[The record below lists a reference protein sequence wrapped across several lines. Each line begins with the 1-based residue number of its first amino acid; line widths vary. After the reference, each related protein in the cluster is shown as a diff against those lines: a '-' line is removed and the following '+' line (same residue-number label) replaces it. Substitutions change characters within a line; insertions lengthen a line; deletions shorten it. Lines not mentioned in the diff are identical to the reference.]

1 MKYRILLFGSKG
13 QLGTEL
19 LPSLAAAADVVALS
33 HQDVD
38 LCNVD
43 AVGQAIRAVN
53 PQLIVNAA
61 GYTAVD
67 RAESEPDLAYAVNS
81 AAPAAM
87 AKTALSLDAW
97 LIHFSSDYVFDG
109 SGKDPWREDDPTGP
123 LNVYGRAKLA
133 GEQAIA
139 ASRCRHLIFR
149 TSWVYA
155 AHGNNFLRTML
166 RLGAE
171 KPVLRIANDQIGAPT
186 STREVAG
193 AVTRI
198 VARLQDPISPLL
210 QSGIYHMT
218 CGGATSWF
226 GFASAIFEKVKD
238 RLPAPSLV
246 AIPSA
251 EYPTAATRPLNSV
264 LNCGKLERSTGI
276 RLAGWQEALDQ
287 VIAELQVLN
296 AVGK

>member
-13 QLGTEL
+13 QLGAEL
-19 LPSLAAAADVVALS
+19 LPLLTSAADVVALS

-38 LCNVD
+38 LANQD
-43 AVGQAIRAVN
+43 AVRQAIRATT

-67 RAESEPDLAYAVNS
+67 RAESEPDLAYAVNA

-87 AKTALSLDAW
+87 AESALPLDAW
-97 LIHFSSDYVFDG
+97 FIHFSSDYVFDG
-109 SGKDPWREDDPTGP
+109 SGNVPWREDDPTGP

-149 TSWVYA
+149 TSWIYA

-171 KPVLRIANDQIGAPT
+171 KPALRIVNDQIGAPT
-186 STREVAG
+186 SATEVAG

-198 VARLQDPISPLL
+198 IARLQDPAVPSL

-218 CGGATSWF
+218 CSGATSWF

-238 RLPAPSLV
+238 RFPTPSLV

-251 EYPTAATRPLNSV
+251 EYPTAAARPLHSV
-264 LNCGKLERSTGI
+264 LDCGKLERETGI
-276 RLAGWQEALDQ
+276 RLAEWQEALDR
-287 VIAELQVLN
+287 VIAELQVFN
-296 AVGK
+296 ALRK